1 MSRRETLASPT
12 AEPAYSDI
20 GKALGTDYFLIR
32 DQLTDEELDYLERT
46 RRFVEDEVLPVIGD
60 HWERAEFPVE
70 LARRLGELGLIG
82 DGIEGYG
89 CPPMSPLAAGL
100 IHMELN
106 RGDGS
111 LGVFC
116 GVQGGLAMRSIAG
129 LGSEEQKQHWL
140 PEMARCEKLGAFA
153 LTEPEHGSDAVALET
168 SARRDGDDWVLN
180 GSKRWIGNGSI
191 ADVIV
196 VWARDPEDGQVKG
209 FLVEKDASGYDA
221 QKIERKG
228 SVRAVWQAQIELR
241 EVRVPEA
248 SRLPGAN
255 SFKDTG
261 RILVATRNVCAFA
274 ALGHAVAAYDSAL
287 AYCRQRKQFGKPLVS
302 FQIVQDRLV
311 KMLAEITAM
320 QLYCLQLGR
329 LVEEE
334 KLRDTI
340 AGLAKMNNTTRAR
353 EVIAEAR
360 DLLGGN
366 GILHDYHVIRH
377 MADIEAIHTF
387 EGTATI
393 QALIVGRDITGVS
406 AFT

>member
-1 MSRRETLASPT
+1 MTAPENGAPPT
-12 AEPAYSDI
+12 AGAAYPDI

-32 DQLTDEELDYLERT
+32 DQLTEEELDYLERT

-60 HWERAEFPVE
+60 YWERAEFPIE

-140 PEMARCEKLGAFA
+140 PQMARCEKLGAFA
-153 LTEPEHGSDAVALET
+153 LTEPEHGSDSVALET
-168 SARRDGDDWVLN
+168 SARREGDDWVLN

-209 FLVEKDASGYDA
+209 FLVEKGASGYDA

-241 EVRVPEA
+241 DVRVPEA
-248 SRLPGAN
+248 SRLPDAN
-255 SFKDTG
+255 SFKDTA

-287 AYCRQRKQFGKPLVS
+287 AYCRQREQFGKPLVS

-320 QLYCLQLGR
+320 QLFCLQLGR

-334 KLRDTI
+334 KLHDTI

>member
-1 MSRRETLASPT
+1 MNRPETLASPT
-12 AEPAYSDI
+12 AQPYSDI

-60 HWERAEFPVE
+60 YWERAEFPIE

-153 LTEPEHGSDAVALET
+153 LTEPEHGSDSVALET
-168 SARRDGDDWVLN
+168 SARREGDDWVLN

-196 VWARDPEDGQVKG
+196 VWARDPEDSQVKG
-209 FLVEKDASGYDA
+209 FLVEKGASGYDA

-241 EVRVPEA
+241 NVRVPEA

-255 SFKDTG
+255 SFKDTA

-287 AYCRQRKQFGKPLVS
+287 AYCRQREQFGKPLVS